1 MPRPYATVSGDVDP
15 VDLHLHCYGVRGLAP
30 DPLVY
35 THALPRLLE
44 LFARHGVR
52 ATLFVVARD
61 ADAQRDV
68 LRAAI
73 AAGHEV
79 ASHSLTHP
87 IGLARLRGAT
97 LERELAESKRALEA
111 ATGATVAGFRAP
123 QFDMDGRSLAAL
135 ADAGY
140 AYDASG
146 CPSQIVIDTR
156 IAMLLLGPDRL
167 APLRLR
173 WLPFTWRRRPYVHR
187 TGGRA
192 IHEFPLSVTPLERK
206 PLHHSLRRRLSDG
219 KFRRVLGGYVW
230 RREPISYLLHAADAL
245 GLAEDG
251 VDRRLARWSGMRR
264 PLAEKLDLLDRTMR
278 EIARRFEP
286 VPFRDRL
293 PA

>member
-1 MPRPYATVSGDVDP
+1 MPRPSATVSVDIDP
-15 VDLHLHCYGVRGLAP
+15 VDLHLHGYGVRGLAP
-30 DPLVY
+30 DRLVY

-44 LFARHGVR
+44 AFARHGVR

-61 ADAQRDV
+61 ADAQRDA
-68 LRAAI
+68 LRAAL

-87 IGLARLRGAT
+87 IGLARLGDAA
-97 LERELAESKRALEA
+97 LAREVGESKRALEA
-111 ATGATVAGFRAP
+111 ATATPVTGFRAP
-123 QFDMDGRSLAAL
+123 QFDMDGRALAAL

-156 IAMLLLGPDRL
+156 IAMLLLGPDRI

-187 TGGRA
+187 TRGRA

-206 PLHHSLRRRLSDG
+206 PLHHSLRRRLTDG

-230 RREPISYLLHAADAL
+230 RREPISYLMHAADVL

-251 VDRRLARWSGMRR
+251 VDRRMGRWSGMRR
-264 PLAEKLDLLDRTMR
+264 PLAAKLDLLDRTLR
-278 EIARRFEP
+278 EIAQRFDC
-286 VPFRDRL
+286 VPYRDRL

>member
-1 MPRPYATVSGDVDP
+1 MSRPFATVSVDVDP
-15 VDLHLHCYGVRGLAP
+15 VDLHLHGYGVRGLAP

-61 ADAQRDV
+61 AEAQRSALTDAV
-68 LRAAI
+68 

-87 IGLARLRGAT
+87 IGLARLGAT
-97 LERELAESKRALEA
+97 ALRRELVESRARLA
-111 ATGATVAGFRAP
+111 DATGAPVVGFRAP
-123 QFDMDGRSLAAL
+123 QFDMDGRAL
-135 ADAGY
+135 AMLAEAGY

-167 APLRLR
+167 AALRLR
-173 WLPFTWRRRPYVHR
+173 FLPFTWRRMPYVHAAR
-187 TGGRA
+187 GRP
-192 IHEFPLSVTPLERK
+192 IREFPLSVTPLERR
-206 PLHHSLRRRLSDG
+206 PLHHSLRRRMPDG
-219 KFRRVLGGYVW
+219 RFARVLNGFAR
-230 RREPISYLLHAADAL
+230 RREPVSYLLHAADAL

-251 VDRRLARWSGMRR
+251 VDRRLRRFAGMSQ
-264 PLAEKLDLLDRTMR
+264 PLAKKLDLLDRTFR
-278 EIARRFEP
+278 EIARRFDP

-293 PA
+293 AD